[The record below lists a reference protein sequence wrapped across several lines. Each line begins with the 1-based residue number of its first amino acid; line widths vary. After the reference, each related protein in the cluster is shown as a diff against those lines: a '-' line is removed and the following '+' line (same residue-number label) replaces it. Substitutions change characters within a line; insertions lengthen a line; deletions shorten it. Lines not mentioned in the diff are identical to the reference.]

1 VAAIKSFVPSHRVQR
16 PPLAAIGASPD
27 HMARAYRRARPTPR
41 SHEPAG
47 WLASLSDSERMG
59 FRRRGTELV
68 GNLLAYLDARREREA
83 APFGVAE
90 RHAHEYGAEAANA
103 GASLSDT
110 VEGFLRFRRP
120 FVDELALLAR
130 RRHLDTREATE
141 LLAEAETALDRLLV
155 SLMLGHKSSSAH
167 E

>member
-1 VAAIKSFVPSHRVQR
+1 
-16 PPLAAIGASPD
+16 
-27 HMARAYRRARPTPR
+27 MARAYRRARPAPHA
-41 SHEPAG
+41 HEPAG
-47 WLASLSDSERMG
+47 WLASLSDPERAG

-68 GNLLAYLDARREREA
+68 GNLLAYLDADRHRQA
-83 APFGVAE
+83 ALFAIAE
-90 RHAHEYGAEAANA
+90 RQAREYGAAAA
-103 GASLSDT
+103 KSGATMSDS

-141 LLAEAETALDRLLV
+141 LLADAEAALDRLLV
-155 SLMLGHKSSSAH
+155 GLMLGHKSHPKH

>member
-1 VAAIKSFVPSHRVQR
+1 
-16 PPLAAIGASPD
+16 
-27 HMARAYRRARPTPR
+27 MARAYKHARPTPG
-41 SHEPAG
+41 SQDAAG
-47 WLASLSDSERMG
+47 WMANLSNSERVR
-59 FRRRGTELV
+59 FRHRGVELL
-68 GNLLAYLDARREREA
+68 GNLLEYLDADREGQA
-83 APFGVAE
+83 ALFRAAE
-90 RHAHEYGAEAANA
+90 WQAREYGAEAAEA

-141 LLAEAETALDRLLV
+141 LLADAEMALDGLLV
-155 SLMLGHKSSSAH
+155 ALMLGHKSSSTH